1 MTTNQYRFSIWA
13 FGFDRYSDFVKAVTL
28 HELLTMFGF
37 MHDENIL
44 VAVFDKEVRER
55 VHVKCVHGRDCL
67 IETIF
72 GSILKDFFDHE
83 FMP

>member
-1 MTTNQYRFSIWA
+1 MTANPYGFSIWA
-13 FGFDRYSDFVKAVTL
+13 FGFDRYSDSVMAVFCCKS
-28 HELLTMFGF
+28 LTMFCVANEE
-37 MHDENIL
+37 DIL